1 VLLLEAFGDVAV
13 NTHDMADVLAEKVQ
27 LSHRSKILSQL
38 LCASIHIALG
48 VSIQLIGVH
57 WLVRNLENMLLCLGA
72 NSCITMELFPERV
85 TTWISL
91 RGICDSE
98 IAIFWSQNT

>member
-1 VLLLEAFGDVAV
+1 
-13 NTHDMADVLAEKVQ
+13 
-27 LSHRSKILSQL
+27 
-38 LCASIHIALG
+38 
-48 VSIQLIGVH
+48 
-57 WLVRNLENMLLCLGA
+57 VRNLENLLLCLGA